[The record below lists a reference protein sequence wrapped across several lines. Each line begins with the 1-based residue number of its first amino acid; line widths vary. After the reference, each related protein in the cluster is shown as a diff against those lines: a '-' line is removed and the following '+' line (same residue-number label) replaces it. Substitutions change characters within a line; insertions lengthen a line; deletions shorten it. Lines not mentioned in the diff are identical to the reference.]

1 MTWSYE
7 SIPGRFSQ
15 RDSKMVQVQI
25 CEVALHFGFKTVN
38 GIDGMDK
45 STYRKSFE
53 RMQYRDMMG

>member
-1 MTWSYE
+1 
-7 SIPGRFSQ
+7 
-15 RDSKMVQVQI
+15 MVQVQI